1 MNDGIAI
8 VGMGCRFP
16 DARSPDELWENVLAR
31 RQAFRRLPDERLRL
45 DDYRQGTAAPVAA
58 ATAPATA
65 SGPGDTAPAVDP
77 DSIYLRE
84 AAVLA
89 GWEFDRLRFRVAG
102 ATFRVTDLTHWLA
115 LEVAAATLADA
126 GFEDGAGLPHDA
138 TGVLVGNTLTGE
150 FSRAQL
156 MRMRWP
162 YVRRVLGAALAAE
175 GWTAVRVGDFLARLE
190 PSYKAPFP
198 APTEE
203 SLAGGLSNTIAG
215 RICNHFDLHGGGYTM
230 DGACA
235 SSLLAVAQACSALAA
250 GDLDVALAGGVDL
263 SLDPFELIGFAR
275 AGALAAGDMRVF
287 DARSAG
293 FLPGEGC
300 GFVALMREEQAIA
313 MGRRIHGVIR
323 GWGISSDGHG
333 GLSRPEAAGQRL
345 AIARAYRRAG
355 FDIGTVACFEGHGT
369 GTTVGDAA
377 ELAALAGSLRA
388 SAPSSPPPA
397 AIGSIKANIGHTKA
411 AAGIAGLLKA
421 TLAVERQVL
430 PPATG
435 CEEPHAALTGAD
447 PVLRVLAAAEPWP
460 AGRPLRAGVSAMG
473 FGGVNAHVVV
483 EGPAAARWR
492 GLSARERLLAAPP
505 QDVELAL
512 LEGADAAALA
522 AAARQLAALAPR
534 LSRAELGDVAAALH
548 RRWRDAPRAGE
559 KAGGTAGG
567 RDGRGGGGSGSAG
580 DGGSTGNGA
589 NAGGGWRAAIVA
601 ATPRELADRT
611 ALLLGWL
618 ERGVTRRLDP
628 RQGVFLGVVAPGATP
643 PRVGLL
649 FTGQG
654 SPAYAAASGAMGR
667 GAALARR
674 FAELDGLYG
683 LAADSVTGIA
693 AGAAAA
699 AGAKGDAANEAAA
712 AGGASKAA
720 DRVSA
725 GEAVETNGAG
735 EVTESVGAGKA
746 AAAGSAGKAAETVS
760 ASEAAETGDASET
773 AETGGA
779 GKAAETVS
787 AGEAAETGGAS
798 EAAETDGAGE
808 VTESVAG
815 KAAET
820 VSAGEAAEMGG
831 AGEAAET
838 DGAGKAAA
846 ADAAGQPGA
855 AGDGAADR
863 GLDTAVAQPAIVAHS
878 LAGAW
883 LLDRLAVHAGIA
895 VGHSLGEISALCWAG
910 ACTAA
915 AALRLAAARG
925 RAMAERG
932 EPGAMASLGAPPAVV
947 AEILDG
953 LAADDVSIAAYNGA
967 ARTVVTGA
975 PAAVAA
981 VVERAAARG
990 LTASLLKVTRAFHS
1004 PRVAAAAADLDRV
1017 LATVAWAPLRH
1028 PVASTVSGAL
1038 LAPGADLRRLL
1049 LEQVTAPVRF
1059 TAALA
1064 AARPLAD
1071 LWIEVGPGR
1080 TLAELAAEALDETVL
1095 ALDAGS
1101 PSLAGPWSAAAA
1113 LFAAGVPFDV
1123 DVLFEGHFHRP
1134 FDLDAP
1140 LRFLA
1145 NPCESAPIPV
1155 RPAAGAAMRPAEYGA
1170 AMRPVE
1176 SGPAMRP
1183 DESGATMR
1191 PAESGPAMRPDAAR
1205 FAEATHPLPATE
1217 PAALLASTEPSD
1229 RRPAAERAAL
1239 PSFTESSD
1247 PRAFTARAEALAF
1260 DEGANGRASD
1270 QPPDVLASAGPT
1282 QPPAV
1287 AAGAA
1292 APPVPIELLR
1302 GLVAARAELPASAV
1316 RDDSRLLSDLHLNSI
1331 TVGQLVV
1338 EASRRLG
1345 LGPPASPTDYAL
1357 ATVAEVAAALAERAR
1372 LELAPGRVGASGA
1385 GLDADPPVPAG
1396 VAGIDSWV
1404 RPFTVDLVERPLPPN
1419 RQAPRSGQPAAAQRF
1434 GASPRIAGPDRAPV
1448 VAVPGDSPGTL
1459 DEAPS
1464 ARDGRGWRVI
1474 APGGHPLA
1482 PAIAAALAAAGPQSG
1497 PEAGPQSGPEAGP
1510 QPGPPSRPQSGP
1522 RSEPPSGPKSEPAT
1536 LGDVPGVLL
1545 CLPGQLDEREP
1556 GHLELFV
1563 TAARAAAGPPAARR
1577 LVVVQHGGGGGG
1589 FARTVHL
1596 ELPGVTTW
1604 LIDLPANADPAAAAA
1619 WVAAELAASGDR
1631 TDRDAGR
1638 AYVEAHYDA
1647 AGTRR
1652 VPMLRLLPVRTGPP
1666 PTAASPSQAGA
1677 AVTRLLD
1684 RSPVET
1690 AARASAA
1697 AAAADP
1703 SAAAAA
1709 AADPSAAAVAAANP
1723 SAAAAATGAPAFSV
1737 LAPSATTTVMAQA
1750 AGASATAPP
1759 TAATGAPAAASP
1771 AVSLATAPA
1780 MAGDG
1785 AFAGLGSDDV
1795 LLVTGGGKGIGA
1807 ECALA
1812 VARSAGARLAILG
1825 RSDPRHDPELAANLE
1840 RMAAAGIRTLYL
1852 RADVADEA
1860 AVQAAIARA
1869 DAELGPVTAL
1879 LHAAG
1884 VNTPRTLGAI
1894 DEEGLR
1900 RTLAPKVA
1908 GARHLL
1914 AALASRR
1921 PDRLRLIVGFGSIIA
1936 RTGLRG
1942 EAEYALANE
1951 WLALLLARHAAR
1963 HPACRCLLLDWS
1975 VWSGTGMGERL
1986 GTLEALTRQGIVP
1999 IPPGAGVAELL
2010 RLLADPAVRGE
2021 LVVTGRF
2028 GDPPTLAVE
2037 RPALPLLRFL
2047 EQPRVYFPGVELV
2060 ADVAVSADSDPYLS
2074 DHVFRGEPLFAA
2086 VVGLEAMAQAAAAVT
2101 GAKRLPVFEQ
2111 VELLR
2116 PVAVAPGRSTTL
2128 RLAALVRAPGRVEV
2142 ALRDRQTGFA
2152 TDHFRAL
2159 CRFDLGDLD
2168 EGSLAMAMAA
2178 DAASA
2183 RSTGTGTAGT
2193 ALRPS
2198 EPPPLAAVRLAIDPQ
2213 RDLYGGILFQE
2224 GRFRRLGGYRR
2235 LRATECLAEIV
2246 PDGTAAWF
2254 GRYLPPMLLLGDP
2267 AARDAAIHGIQA
2279 CIPHAQL
2286 LPIGIERILAG
2297 RLGADEPLLFAA
2309 RERRRDGDSFVY
2321 DLDILAADGSLRER
2335 WQGLRL
2341 RAVDRTRLPAA
2352 WSAPLLGP
2360 YLERRLQELFPEA
2373 NLRVALEAPAAPRV
2387 PTGTEPSAGGRAPR
2401 PGSAAIVESL
2411 VAAGAMATSA
2421 LAQAVI
2427 RAGAVARAPSA
2438 AGPMAPSAMT
2448 HVALATDPMAPGAG
2462 TATARVHDPLT
2473 SDGVPSPA
2481 PRLFHRPDGRPEIP
2495 GGPQVSVAHA
2505 ASLVLAIAG
2514 ERHGDPI
2521 GCDLEPVV
2529 ERTAETWRDLLGGE
2543 RFALAQLIASQP
2555 GELPGG
2561 AATRIWTATESLHK
2575 AGSAAGAP
2583 LLLEASLDDGWLLLR
2598 SGTLRIA
2605 SFATTLRELGGP
2617 CALAIAAPAGDP
2629 GRHPIVR

>member
-1 MNDGIAI
+1 MNEGIAI

-45 DDYRQGTAAPVAA
+45 DDYRQGAAAPRAPAPSPSPSPSPAGGLAEAA
-58 ATAPATA
+58 AAA
-65 SGPGDTAPAVDP
+65 DP

-126 GFEDGAGLPHDA
+126 GFEDGAGLPRDA

-175 GWTAVRVGDFLARLE
+175 GWAAVRVEDFLARLE

-300 GFVALMREEQAIA
+300 GFVALMRERQALA
-313 MGRRIHGVIR
+313 WGKRIHGVIR

-355 FDIGTVACFEGHGT
+355 FDVGTVSCFEGHGT

-388 SAPSSPPPA
+388 GSPPSPPPA

-421 TLAVERQVL
+421 TLAVESQVL

-435 CEEPHAALTGAD
+435 CEEPHAALAGAD

-483 EGPAAARWR
+483 DGPAAARRR
-492 GLSARERLLAAPP
+492 GLSVRERRLAAPP

-512 LEGADAAALA
+512 LAGADAASLA
-522 AAARQLAALAPR
+522 AAARQLAELAPR

-548 RRWRDAPRAGE
+548 RRWRDA
-559 KAGGTAGG
+559 
-567 RDGRGGGGSGSAG
+567 RGGDGDGSGSGGAG
-580 DGGSTGNGA
+580 
-589 NAGGGWRAAIVA
+589 GGGWRAAIVA
-601 ATPRELADRT
+601 ATPRELGDRT
-611 ALLLGWL
+611 ALLIGWL

-628 RQGVFLGVVAPGATP
+628 RQGVFLGASAPGATP

-654 SPAYAAASGAMGR
+654 SPAYADASGAMGR

-674 FAELDGLYG
+674 FADLDGVYG
-683 LAADSVTGIA
+683 LAAECVAEIAACETAA
-693 AGAAAA
+693 AGAAAGA
-699 AGAKGDAANEAAA
+699 AEAGAQGEAAA
-712 AGGASKAA
+712 
-720 DRVSA
+720 
-725 GEAVETNGAG
+725 T
-735 EVTESVGAGKA
+735 
-746 AAAGSAGKAAETVS
+746 
-760 ASEAAETGDASET
+760 
-773 AETGGA
+773 
-779 GKAAETVS
+779 
-787 AGEAAETGGAS
+787 
-798 EAAETDGAGE
+798 
-808 VTESVAG
+808 
-815 KAAET
+815 
-820 VSAGEAAEMGG
+820 
-831 AGEAAET
+831 
-838 DGAGKAAA
+838 
-846 ADAAGQPGA
+846 GA
-855 AGDGAADR
+855 AGEMGTAGGGAADR

-883 LLDRLAVHAGIA
+883 LLDRLAVRGGVA
-895 VGHSLGEISALCWAG
+895 VGHSLGEISALCWGG

-932 EPGAMASLGAPPAVV
+932 ELGAMASLGAPPAVV
-947 AEILDG
+947 AEILEG
-953 LAADDVSIAAYNGA
+953 IAAGEVSIAAYNGA
-967 ARTVVTGA
+967 TRTVVTGA

-990 LTASLLKVTRAFHS
+990 LTASRLKVTRAFHS
-1004 PRVAAAAADLDRV
+1004 PRVAAAAADLDRA
-1017 LATVAWAPLRH
+1017 LATVAWAPLRRA
-1028 PVASTVSGAL
+1028 VASTVSGSL
-1038 LAPGADLRRLL
+1038 LAPDADPRGLL
-1049 LEQVTAPVRF
+1049 LAQVTAPVRF
-1059 TAALA
+1059 TEALD

-1080 TLAELAAEALDETVL
+1080 ALAELAAEALDEPVL

-1101 PSLAGPWSAAAA
+1101 PSLAGPWSTAAA
-1113 LFAAGVPFDV
+1113 LFAAGVPLDV
-1123 DVLFEGHFHRP
+1123 AVLFEGRFHRP

-1145 NPCESAPIPV
+1145 NPCESAPLPARAAAGPAIQPAES
-1155 RPAAGAAMRPAEYGA
+1155 RPATQPAE
-1170 AMRPVE
+1170 P
-1176 SGPAMRP
+1176 GPAMQ
-1183 DESGATMR
+1183 
-1191 PAESGPAMRPDAAR
+1191 PDAAR
-1205 FAEATHPLPATE
+1205 SAAAADPLPAAE
-1217 PAALLASTEPSD
+1217 QSALLTSTGPSGPLEPSG
-1229 RRPAAERAAL
+1229 PLAFAE
-1239 PSFTESSD
+1239 
-1247 PRAFTARAEALAF
+1247 RAEALA
-1260 DEGANGRASD
+1260 
-1270 QPPDVLASAGPT
+1270 SAGRT
-1282 QPPAV
+1282 QPPA
-1287 AAGAA
+1287 AAAVAA
-1292 APPVPIELLR
+1292 APPTPIELLR

-1338 EASRRLG
+1338 EASRQLG

-1372 LELAPGRVGASGA
+1372 LAAAPPVASRGTSCWTDLAGGGPGASGE
-1385 GLDADPPVPAG
+1385 GIGGDPEDPTG

-1404 RPFTVDLVERPLPPN
+1404 RPFTVALVERPLPPH
-1419 RQAPRSGQPAAAQRF
+1419 RLPARPGPPAAVQQL
-1434 GASPRIAGPDRAPV
+1434 GASPRAGQESGPDCGPA
-1448 VAVPGDSPGTL
+1448 VAVPGDSPPTARGA
-1459 DEAPS
+1459 APVQ
-1464 ARDGRGWRVI
+1464 GGGGWRVI
-1474 APGGHPLA
+1474 ALDGHALA
-1482 PAIAAALAAAGPQSG
+1482 PAIAAALSAAGPQSG
-1497 PEAGPQSGPEAGP
+1497 PESGPATSGEA
-1510 QPGPPSRPQSGP
+1510 
-1522 RSEPPSGPKSEPAT
+1522 PA
-1536 LGDVPGVLL
+1536 GVLL
-1545 CLPGQLDEREP
+1545 CLPAQLDECEP
-1556 GHLELFV
+1556 GHLDLFV
-1563 TAARAAAGPPAARR
+1563 TAARAAAGPPPTRR
-1577 LVVVQHGGGGGG
+1577 FVVVQHGGGGGG

-1596 ELPGVTTW
+1596 ELPGVTTRV
-1604 LIDLPANADPAAAAA
+1604 IDLPANAAPAAAAA
-1619 WVAAELAASGDR
+1619 WVVAEVAADDDR
-1631 TDRDAGR
+1631 TDRTDRHAGR
-1638 AYVEAHYDA
+1638 TYVEAHYDA

-1652 VPMLRLLPVRTGPP
+1652 VPVLRLLPVTNG
-1666 PTAASPSQAGA
+1666 SP
-1677 AVTRLLD
+1677 
-1684 RSPVET
+1684 
-1690 AARASAA
+1690 AA
-1697 AAAADP
+1697 AAPPHEAAATAAGP
-1703 SAAAAA
+1703 PATATGSLLATRGSATAPRAAAAA
-1709 AADPSAAAVAAANP
+1709 AA
-1723 SAAAAATGAPAFSV
+1723 
-1737 LAPSATTTVMAQA
+1737 
-1750 AGASATAPP
+1750 ASAPP
-1759 TAATGAPAAASP
+1759 VA
-1771 AVSLATAPA
+1771 LATATA
-1780 MAGDG
+1780 SADSWE
-1785 AFAGLGSDDV
+1785 GLGADDV

-1812 VARSAGARLAILG
+1812 AARTAGARLAILG
-1825 RSDPRHDPELAANLE
+1825 RSDPRSDPELAANLE

-1852 RADVADEA
+1852 RADVADET
-1860 AVQAAIARA
+1860 AVRAAIARA
-1869 DAELGPVTAL
+1869 DAELGPITAL

-1884 VNTPRTLGAI
+1884 ANAPRALGAV

-1963 HPACRCLLLDWS
+1963 HPACRCLVLDWS

-2021 LVVTGRF
+2021 VVVTGRF

-2037 RPALPLLRFL
+2037 RPELPLLRFL

-2101 GAKRLPVFEQ
+2101 GAMRPPVFEQ

-2152 TDHFRAL
+2152 ADHFRAF

-2168 EGSLAMAMAA
+2168 EGSLATAMAA
-2178 DAASA
+2178 DAANA
-2183 RSTGTGTAGT
+2183 RSAGTATAGT
-2193 ALRPS
+2193 ALRPW
-2198 EPPPLAAVRLAIDPQ
+2198 EPPPVVAARLAIDPR

-2254 GRYLPPMLLLGDP
+2254 GRYLPPALLLGDP

-2297 RLGADEPLLFAA
+2297 RLTADEPLLLAA
-2309 RERRRDGDSFVY
+2309 RERHRDGDTFVY

-2341 RAVDRTRLPAA
+2341 RAVDRTRLPTA
-2352 WSAPLLGP
+2352 WSAPLLAP

-2373 NLRVALEAPAAPRV
+2373 NLRVALEAPAAPRAHA
-2387 PTGTEPSAGGRAPR
+2387 GTEPSAGGRAPR
-2401 PGSAAIVESL
+2401 LDSALIVENL
-2411 VAAGAMATSA
+2411 VAA
-2421 LAQAVI
+2421 
-2427 RAGAVARAPSA
+2427 
-2438 AGPMAPSAMT
+2438 SAMT
-2448 HVALATDPMAPGAG
+2448 TSEIPHAVIGASATPHAAISTGPLAPNAP
-2462 TATARVHDPLT
+2462 
-2473 SDGVPSPA
+2473 

-2505 ASLVLAIAG
+2505 ASLVLAIAAIAG
-2514 ERHGDPI
+2514 EGTGDPI

-2529 ERTAETWRDLLGGE
+2529 ERTADTWRDLLGAE
-2543 RFALAQLIASQP
+2543 RFALAQLIAGQP

-2561 AATRIWTATESLHK
+2561 AATRIWTAAESLHK
-2575 AGSAAGAP
+2575 AGSSTGAP

-2598 SGTLRIA
+2598 SGSLRIA

-2617 CALAIAAPAGDP
+2617 CALAVAAPAGDP
-2629 GRHPIVR
+2629 GRH

>member
-1 MNDGIAI
+1 MTDGIAI

-31 RQAFRRLPDERLRL
+31 RQAFRRLPEERLRL
-45 DDYRQGTAAPVAA
+45 DDYLPGAA
-58 ATAPATA
+58 AAQAA
-65 SGPGDTAPAVDP
+65 AGGPGEAADP

-126 GFEDGAGLPHDA
+126 GFEDGAGLPRDA

-162 YVRRVLGAALAAE
+162 YVRRVLAAALAAE
-175 GWTAVRVGDFLARLE
+175 GWTAVRVEDFLARLE

-215 RICNHFDLHGGGYTM
+215 RICNHFDLHGGGYTL

-300 GFVALMREEQAIA
+300 GFVALMREEQATA
-313 MGRRIHGVIR
+313 QGKRIHGVIR

-355 FDIGTVACFEGHGT
+355 FDVATVPCFEGHGT

-377 ELAALAGSLRA
+377 ELAALAGALREA
-388 SAPSSPPPA
+388 TRPSPPSAPSRPLPPPA
-397 AIGSIKANIGHTKA
+397 AVGSIKANIGHTKA

-421 TLAVERQVL
+421 TLAVESQVL

-435 CEEPHAALTGAD
+435 CEQPHPALAGAD

-483 EGPAAARWR
+483 EGPAAVRRR
-492 GLSARERLLAAPP
+492 GLSARERRLAAPP

-512 LEGADAAALA
+512 LAGADAASLA
-522 AAARQLAALAPR
+522 AAARQLADLAPR
-534 LSRAELGDVAAALH
+534 LSRAELGDVADALH
-548 RRWRDAPRAGE
+548 RRWRDGPG
-559 KAGGTAGG
+559 
-567 RDGRGGGGSGSAG
+567 
-580 DGGSTGNGA
+580 
-589 NAGGGWRAAIVA
+589 GGGWRAAIVA
-601 ATPRELADRT
+601 ATPRELAERT

-618 ERGVTRRLDP
+618 ERGVTHRLDP
-628 RQGVFLGVVAPGATP
+628 RQGVFLGVATPGAPP

-654 SPAYAAASGAMGR
+654 SPAYADTSGGL
-667 GAALARR
+667 GGGGALAGR
-674 FAELDGLYG
+674 FADLASVYG
-683 LAADSVTGIA
+683 LGAEEARRPDEAGSGRDGSCETG
-693 AGAAAA
+693 G
-699 AGAKGDAANEAAA
+699 KGDGRRVAGSDGDAGRA
-712 AGGASKAA
+712 AGG
-720 DRVSA
+720 
-725 GEAVETNGAG
+725 
-735 EVTESVGAGKA
+735 
-746 AAAGSAGKAAETVS
+746 
-760 ASEAAETGDASET
+760 
-773 AETGGA
+773 GGA
-779 GKAAETVS
+779 DE
-787 AGEAAETGGAS
+787 
-798 EAAETDGAGE
+798 
-808 VTESVAG
+808 
-815 KAAET
+815 
-820 VSAGEAAEMGG
+820 
-831 AGEAAET
+831 
-838 DGAGKAAA
+838 
-846 ADAAGQPGA
+846 
-855 AGDGAADR
+855 

-883 LLDRLAVHAGIA
+883 LLDRLAVQAGVA
-895 VGHSLGEISALCWAG
+895 VGHSLGEISALGWAG

-915 AALRLAAARG
+915 DALRLAAARG

-953 LAADDVSIAAYNGA
+953 IAGDDVSIAAYNGA

-981 VVERAAARG
+981 AVERAAARG
-990 LTASLLKVTRAFHS
+990 LAASRLKVTRAFHS
-1004 PRVAAAAADLDRV
+1004 PQVAAAAADLDRA
-1017 LATVAWAPLRH
+1017 LAAVAWAPLRR
-1028 PVASTVSGAL
+1028 PVVSTVSGSL
-1038 LAPGADLRRLL
+1038 LAPDADLRALL
-1049 LEQVTAPVRF
+1049 LAQVTAPVRF

-1080 TLAELAAEALDETVL
+1080 TLAEMAAEALDEPVL

-1113 LFAAGVPFDV
+1113 LFAAGVPLDL
-1123 DVLFEGHFHRP
+1123 DVLFEGRFHRP

-1145 NPCESAPIPV
+1145 NPCESAPAPA
-1155 RPAAGAAMRPAEYGA
+1155 RAAGGPAAQPVGAGLAMRPAAFE
-1170 AMRPVE
+1170 
-1176 SGPAMRP
+1176 PA
-1183 DESGATMR
+1183 T
-1191 PAESGPAMRPDAAR
+1191 RPDAAR
-1205 FAEATHPLPATE
+1205 AAEGASPLLS
-1217 PAALLASTEPSD
+1217 AARTAPLASMATADALAP
-1229 RRPAAERAAL
+1229 AERADA
-1239 PSFTESSD
+1239 
-1247 PRAFTARAEALAF
+1247 
-1260 DEGANGRASD
+1260 
-1270 QPPDVLASAGPT
+1270 LASAGWT
-1282 QPPAV
+1282 QPPAA

-1292 APPVPIELLR
+1292 GPPEPIELLR
-1302 GLVAARAELPASAV
+1302 GLVAARAELPVSAV

-1357 ATVAEVAAALAERAR
+1357 ATIAEVAAALAERAR
-1372 LELAPGRVGASGA
+1372 LDLAGGGPGASGE
-1385 GLDADPPVPAG
+1385 GLGGNLEDSAG
-1396 VAGIDSWV
+1396 VAGIDAWV
-1404 RPFTVDLVERPLPPN
+1404 RPFTVDLVERPLPARLSSGPRPPAAV
-1419 RQAPRSGQPAAAQRF
+1419 RQRGASPAAAV
-1434 GASPRIAGPDRAPV
+1434 D
-1448 VAVPGDSPGTL
+1448 GDSQTTARQAGTA
-1459 DEAPS
+1459 APAAWS
-1464 ARDGRGWRVI
+1464 GDTATARGAAPAHGGGGWRVI
-1474 APGGHPLA
+1474 APPGHALA
-1482 PAIAAALAAAGPQSG
+1482 PAIAAALAAAGTEGGPAVSG
-1497 PEAGPQSGPEAGP
+1497 EAA
-1510 QPGPPSRPQSGP
+1510 
-1522 RSEPPSGPKSEPAT
+1522 
-1536 LGDVPGVLL
+1536 GVLL
-1545 CLPGQLDEREP
+1545 CLPAQLDEREP

-1563 TAARAAAGPPAARR
+1563 TAARAAAGPPATRR
-1577 LVVVQHGGGGGG
+1577 FVVVQHGGGGGG

-1596 ELPGVTTW
+1596 ELPGVTTRV
-1604 LIDLPANADPAAAAA
+1604 IDLPADADPAATAA
-1619 WVAAELAASGDR
+1619 WVAAETTGGDS
-1631 TDRDAGR
+1631 RDASR
-1638 AYVEAHYDA
+1638 TYVEAHYDA

-1652 VPMLRLLPVRTGPP
+1652 VPVLRLLAVASGSPAASEPQPAAAAMAVWPPEASPATEQATRASAPAPAAAAGAATTAAVGAAP
-1666 PTAASPSQAGA
+1666 PTAAGATLPAATGAAPTTAAEAALTAVAGA
-1677 AVTRLLD
+1677 A
-1684 RSPVET
+1684 PT
-1690 AARASAA
+1690 AAVGAASPAAVGEAPPAA
-1697 AAAADP
+1697 AGAAPRTVAEAPPLAAAG
-1703 SAAAAA
+1703 AAQ
-1709 AADPSAAAVAAANP
+1709 
-1723 SAAAAATGAPAFSV
+1723 AAATGAAPASV
-1737 LAPSATTTVMAQA
+1737 
-1750 AGASATAPP
+1750 
-1759 TAATGAPAAASP
+1759 PAAALAP
-1771 AVSLATAPA
+1771 ATAPA
-1780 MAGDG
+1780 TGDL
-1785 AFAGLGSDDV
+1785 FAGLGPEDV

-1812 VARSAGARLAILG
+1812 AARTAGARLAILG
-1825 RSDPRHDPELAANLE
+1825 RSDPRGDPELAANLE

-1852 RADVADEA
+1852 RADVADASAVRA
-1860 AVQAAIARA
+1860 AVARA
-1869 DAELGPVTAL
+1869 DAELGPITAL

-1884 VNTPRTLGAI
+1884 VNLPRALGAV

-1900 RTLAPKVA
+1900 RTLAPKVT

-1914 AALASRR
+1914 DALASRR
-1921 PDRLRLIVGFGSIIA
+1921 PDRLRLVVGFGSIIA

-1963 HPACRCLLLDWS
+1963 HPACRCLVLDWS

-1999 IPPGAGVAELL
+1999 VPPGAGVAELM

-2021 LVVTGRF
+2021 VVVTGRF

-2037 RPALPLLRFL
+2037 RPELPLLRFL
-2047 EQPRVYFPGVELV
+2047 ERPRVYFPGVELV
-2060 ADVAVSADSDPYLS
+2060 ADIAVSADSDPYLS

-2101 GAKRLPVFEQ
+2101 GATGLPVFEQ

-2116 PVAVAPGRSTTL
+2116 PVAVAPGRATTL

-2152 TDHFRAL
+2152 TDHFRAF
-2159 CRFDLGDLD
+2159 CRFDPDA
-2168 EGSLAMAMAA
+2168 GSLAAAMAA
-2178 DAASA
+2178 DAGSLATAMAPDASA
-2183 RSTGTGTAGT
+2183 AASVGGTAGT
-2193 ALRPS
+2193 GRQSREAPA
-2198 EPPPLAAVRLAIDPQ
+2198 LAAARLDIDPR

-2254 GRYLPPMLLLGDP
+2254 GRYLPPALLLGDP
-2267 AARDAAIHGIQA
+2267 AARDAAIHCIQA

-2286 LPIGIERILAG
+2286 LPTGIERILAG
-2297 RLGADEPLLFAA
+2297 RITADEPLLLAA
-2309 RERRRDGDSFVY
+2309 RERHRDGDTFVY
-2321 DLDILAADGSLRER
+2321 DLDILAADGTLRER

-2360 YLERRLQELFPEA
+2360 YLERRLQELFPDA
-2373 NLRVALEAPAAPRV
+2373 NLHVALEAREAPRISA
-2387 PTGTEPSAGGRAPR
+2387 GTAPAAGGRAPR
-2401 PGSAAIVESL
+2401 PDSAAIVESL
-2411 VAAGAMATSA
+2411 VAANPMAASA
-2421 LAQAVI
+2421 TDHAAI
-2427 RAGAVARAPSA
+2427 A
-2438 AGPMAPSAMT
+2438 AGPISSGETA
-2448 HVALATDPMAPGAG
+2448 
-2462 TATARVHDPLT
+2462 ATAGFQAAMSRIGPPT
-2473 SDGVPSPA
+2473 PP

-2495 GGPQVSVAHA
+2495 DGPQVSVAHA
-2505 ASLVLAIAG
+2505 TNLVLAVAG
-2514 ERHGDPI
+2514 NGTGDPI
-2521 GCDLEPVV
+2521 GCDLESVV
-2529 ERTAETWRDLLGGE
+2529 QRTPETWRDLLGAE
-2543 RFALAQLIASQP
+2543 RFALAQLIAGQP
-2555 GELPGG
+2555 GELPAG
-2561 AATRIWTATESLHK
+2561 AATRIWTAAESLHK

-2598 SGTLRIA
+2598 SGNLRIA
-2605 SFATTLRELGGP
+2605 SFATNLRELGGP

-2629 GRHPIVR
+2629 GRHP

>member
-1 MNDGIAI
+1 MNEGIAI

-45 DDYRQGTAAPVAA
+45 DDYRQGTAAPWAA
-58 ATAPATA
+58 
-65 SGPGDTAPAVDP
+65 DP

-126 GFEDGAGLPHDA
+126 GFEDGAGLPRDT

-162 YVRRVLGAALAAE
+162 YVRRVLAAALAAE

-300 GFVALMREEQAIA
+300 GFVALMREGQAIA

-355 FDIGTVACFEGHGT
+355 FDIGTVPCFEGHGT
-369 GTTVGDAA
+369 GTTVGDAT

-388 SAPSSPPPA
+388 VSPALPPSPPAA

-435 CEEPHAALTGAD
+435 CEEPHAALAGAD

-483 EGPAAARWR
+483 EGPAAARRR
-492 GLSARERLLAAPP
+492 GLSARERRLAAPP

-512 LEGADAAALA
+512 LAGADAAALA

-548 RRWRDAPRAGE
+548 RRWRDA
-559 KAGGTAGG
+559 
-567 RDGRGGGGSGSAG
+567 RGGDRDRDGSGS
-580 DGGSTGNGA
+580 GGSSGGD
-589 NAGGGWRAAIVA
+589 NAGGGGWRAAIVA

-618 ERGVTRRLDP
+618 EQGVTRRLDP
-628 RQGVFLGVVAPGATP
+628 RQGVFLGVAEPGATP

-654 SPAYAAASGAMGR
+654 SPAYAEASGAMGR
-667 GAALARR
+667 SAALARR
-674 FAELDGLYG
+674 FADLDGVYG
-683 LAADSVTGIA
+683 LAAESVAGIAAREAATASAGGAGAEEGAAGAGAA
-693 AGAAAA
+693 AGAA
-699 AGAKGDAANEAAA
+699 
-712 AGGASKAA
+712 S
-720 DRVSA
+720 
-725 GEAVETNGAG
+725 
-735 EVTESVGAGKA
+735 
-746 AAAGSAGKAAETVS
+746 
-760 ASEAAETGDASET
+760 
-773 AETGGA
+773 
-779 GKAAETVS
+779 
-787 AGEAAETGGAS
+787 
-798 EAAETDGAGE
+798 
-808 VTESVAG
+808 
-815 KAAET
+815 
-820 VSAGEAAEMGG
+820 
-831 AGEAAET
+831 
-838 DGAGKAAA
+838 
-846 ADAAGQPGA
+846 QPGPPGT
-855 AGDGAADR
+855 AGDGAAER

-883 LLDRLAVHAGIA
+883 LLDRLAVRAGIA

-953 LAADDVSIAAYNGA
+953 VAAGEVSIAAFNGA

-990 LTASLLKVTRAFHS
+990 LTASRLKVTRAFHS
-1004 PRVAAAAADLDRV
+1004 PRVAAAAADLDRA
-1017 LATVAWAPLRH
+1017 LATVAWAPLRL

-1038 LAPGADLRRLL
+1038 LAPDADLRGLL
-1049 LEQVTAPVRF
+1049 LAQVTAPVRF

-1080 TLAELAAEALDETVL
+1080 TLAELAAEALDEPVL

-1113 LFAAGVPFDV
+1113 LFAAGVPLDV
-1123 DVLFEGHFHRP
+1123 DALFEGRFHRP

-1145 NPCESAPIPV
+1145 NPCESAPVPA
-1155 RPAAGAAMRPAEYGA
+1155 RAAAGAAMQ
-1170 AMRPVE
+1170 
-1176 SGPAMRP
+1176 S
-1183 DESGATMR
+1183 
-1191 PAESGPAMRPDAAR
+1191 AESGPEMRSDAAR
-1205 FAEATHPLPATE
+1205 SVAAAGPLAAAER
-1217 PAALLASTEPSD
+1217 AALPSSTEPSD
-1229 RRPAAERAAL
+1229 RRPAAELAAL
-1239 PSFTESSD
+1239 LPSTESSD
-1247 PRAFTARAEALAF
+1247 PLAF
-1260 DEGANGRASD
+1260 DQRA
-1270 QPPDVLASAGPT
+1270 DVPASAGRT

-1338 EASRRLG
+1338 EASRQLG

-1372 LELAPGRVGASGA
+1372 PDLARGGAGASREGISS
-1385 GLDADPPVPAG
+1385 DPAEPAG

-1419 RQAPRSGQPAAAQRF
+1419 RPAARPGPPAAAQQL
-1434 GASPRIAGPDRAPV
+1434 GAAPRIAGPDRGPA
-1448 VAVPGDSPGTL
+1448 VAVPGDSPA
-1459 DEAPS
+1459 APR
-1464 ARDGRGWRVI
+1464 AAAPAHAGGGWRVI
-1474 APGGHPLA
+1474 APGGHALA
-1482 PAIAAALAAAGPQSG
+1482 PAIAAALAAAEPESRPQAGSQSERQSRPESEPQSG
-1497 PEAGPQSGPEAGP
+1497 PAMRRRA
-1510 QPGPPSRPQSGP
+1510 PGI
-1522 RSEPPSGPKSEPAT
+1522 
-1536 LGDVPGVLL
+1536 LL

-1556 GHLELFV
+1556 NHLELFV
-1563 TAARAAAGPPAARR
+1563 AAARAAAGPPAARR
-1577 LVVVQHGGGGGG
+1577 FVVVQHGGGGGG
-1589 FARTVHL
+1589 FARSVHL
-1596 ELPGVTTW
+1596 ELPGVTTRV
-1604 LIDLPANADPAAAAA
+1604 IDLPENADPAAAAA
-1619 WVAAELAASGDR
+1619 WVAAEVADGEDRTDR
-1631 TDRDAGR
+1631 TDRDSGR
-1638 AYVEAHYDA
+1638 TYVEAHYDA
-1647 AGTRR
+1647 GGTRR
-1652 VPMLRLLPVRTGPP
+1652 VPVLRLLPVTDAPP
-1666 PTAASPSQAGA
+1666 
-1677 AVTRLLD
+1677 
-1684 RSPVET
+1684 
-1690 AARASAA
+1690 
-1697 AAAADP
+1697 
-1703 SAAAAA
+1703 
-1709 AADPSAAAVAAANP
+1709 AVAPVPAV
-1723 SAAAAATGAPAFSV
+1723 APA
-1737 LAPSATTTVMAQA
+1737 LAVAP
-1750 AGASATAPP
+1750 ATA
-1759 TAATGAPAAASP
+1759 T
-1771 AVSLATAPA
+1771 ATAT
-1780 MAGDG
+1780 AGDD
-1785 AFAGLGSDDV
+1785 AFAGLGPDDV

-1812 VARSAGARLAILG
+1812 AARSAGARLAILG
-1825 RSDPRHDPELAANLE
+1825 RSDPRRDPELAANLE

-1869 DAELGPVTAL
+1869 DAELGPITAL

-1884 VNTPRTLGAI
+1884 VNTPRALGAV

-1914 AALASRR
+1914 AALASHR

-1963 HPACRCLLLDWS
+1963 HPACRCLVLDWS

-1999 IPPGAGVAELL
+1999 IPPGAGVGELL

-2021 LVVTGRF
+2021 VVVTGRF
-2028 GDPPTLAVE
+2028 GEPPTLAVE
-2037 RPALPLLRFL
+2037 RPELPLLRFL

-2060 ADVAVSADSDPYLS
+2060 ADIAVSADTDPYLS

-2086 VVGLEAMAQAAAAVT
+2086 VLGLEAMAQAAAAVT
-2101 GAKRLPVFEQ
+2101 GAMRPPVFEQ

-2142 ALRDRQTGFA
+2142 ALRDRSTGFA
-2152 TDHFRAL
+2152 ADHFRAL

-2168 EGSLAMAMAA
+2168 EGSLATAMAP
-2178 DAASA
+2178 DAATA
-2183 RSTGTGTAGT
+2183 RSTGAETSGA
-2193 ALRPS
+2193 ALQS
-2198 EPPPLAAVRLAIDPQ
+2198 WGPPPVAAARLAIDPQ

-2254 GRYLPPMLLLGDP
+2254 GRYLPAALLLGDP

-2286 LPIGIERILAG
+2286 LPIAIERILAG
-2297 RLGADEPLLFAA
+2297 RLTADEPLLLAA
-2309 RERRRDGDSFVY
+2309 RERRRDGDTFIY

-2373 NLRVALEAPAAPRV
+2373 NLRVALEAPEAPQARVAPRAYAGTAP
-2387 PTGTEPSAGGRAPR
+2387 PTGERPPR
-2401 PGSAAIVESL
+2401 PDSAAIVEGL
-2411 VAAGAMATSA
+2411 VAAVAMAPGAMA
-2421 LAQAVI
+2421 QVVI
-2427 RAGAVARAPSA
+2427 EAGAVVRAASA
-2438 AGPMAPSAMT
+2438 AGPMAPRDM
-2448 HVALATDPMAPGAG
+2448 G
-2462 TATARVHDPLT
+2462 ATARFQAALR
-2473 SDGVPSPA
+2473 SDGIPTPA

-2505 ASLVLAIAG
+2505 ARLVLAIAG
-2514 ERHGDPI
+2514 EGTGDRI

-2543 RFALAQLIASQP
+2543 RFALAQLIAGQP

-2561 AATRIWTATESLHK
+2561 AATRIWTAAESLHK
-2575 AGSAAGAP
+2575 AGSPAGTP

-2629 GRHPIVR
+2629 GRHPIVRY